1 MTYQDD
7 DFILVGNFG
16 RPIGLKGSIKLN
28 SFTRPPENIESY
40 NSFFMKECSQ
50 FVELEVK
57 KITTSGK
64 NLIIFLNNCNSLEE
78 AEKNNK
84 DIFLIA
90 QKDANVDDPGEND
103 IYRVGTIANILQLLK
118 LPDGTVTV
126 TPALIAIGP
135 AAIAFLSVDIV

>member
-40 NSFFMKECSQ
+40 NSFFMKESFQ

-64 NLIIFLNNCNSLEE
+64 NLIIFLNNVISEE
-78 AEKNNK
+78 AEKTFK
-84 DIFLIA
+84 GKEIFIP
-90 QKDANVDDPGEND
+90 KSD
-103 IYRVGTIANILQLLK
+103 LLK
-118 LPDGTVTV
+118 QR
-126 TPALIAIGP
+126 ISFIGM
-135 AAIAFLSVDIV
+135 I

>member
-28 SFTRPPENIESY
+28 SFPRPPENIESY
-40 NSFFMKECSQ
+40 NSFFMKESSQ

-78 AEKNNK
+78 AEKTFK
-84 DIFLIA
+84 GKEIFI
-90 QKDANVDDPGEND
+90 P
-103 IYRVGTIANILQLLK
+103 ILHIL
-118 LPDGTVTV
+118 
-126 TPALIAIGP
+126 
-135 AAIAFLSVDIV
+135 